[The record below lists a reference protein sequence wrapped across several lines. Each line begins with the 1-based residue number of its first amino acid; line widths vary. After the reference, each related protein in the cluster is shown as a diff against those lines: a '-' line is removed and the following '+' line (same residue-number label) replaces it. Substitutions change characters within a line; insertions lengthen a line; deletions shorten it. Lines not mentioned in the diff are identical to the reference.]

1 MRRAVNS
8 SRHQLRLR
16 LVEKARHEG
25 LPAHA
30 PVALA
35 EEVARD
41 AMRRGA
47 GLEDA
52 FDVAWTYLTCWL
64 RHPANSAAAPGLE
77 IEPTIRLTAP

>member
-16 LVEKARHEG
+16 LVEKARQEG
-25 LPAHA
+25 LPGHA

-47 GLEDA
+47 GLDEA
-52 FDVAWTYLTCWL
+52 FNVAWTYLTCWL
-64 RHPANSAAAPGLE
+64 RHPANSAMDARMDS
-77 IEPTIRLTAP
+77 EPTIRLTAP